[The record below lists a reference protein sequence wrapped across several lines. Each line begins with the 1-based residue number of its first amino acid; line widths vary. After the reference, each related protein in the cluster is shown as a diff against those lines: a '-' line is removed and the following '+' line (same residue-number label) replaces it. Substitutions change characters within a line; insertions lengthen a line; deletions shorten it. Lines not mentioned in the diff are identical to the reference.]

1 MAHGLYQ
8 LVIVNS
14 VFGHLVAYT
23 TVQALK
29 GTEYTI
35 YAVIF
40 EGRLQPA
47 CTWFLRIALSV
58 NICMC
63 VCLCMRVYVCAP
75 RLLITSGMI

>member
-8 LVIVNS
+8 LVIVKS
-14 VFGHLVAYT
+14 VFGRLVAYM

-35 YAVIF
+35 YAV
-40 EGRLQPA
+40 
-47 CTWFLRIALSV
+47 
-58 NICMC
+58 C
-63 VCLCMRVYVCAP
+63 VCVCVCAP

>member
-8 LVIVNS
+8 LVIVKS
-14 VFGHLVAYT
+14 VFERLVAYT

-35 YAVIF
+35 CTVIF

-47 CTWFLRIALSV
+47 CAWFLRIALSV

-63 VCLCMRVYVCAP
+63 VCLCMHVCVCPKA
-75 RLLITSGMI
+75 INN